1 MELASES
8 SEMELAP
15 VSDMEL
21 ALVSD
26 MEPESQMTPEL
37 QEVCA
42 RCHLVHEDHQAWTHA
57 HSRRWPCPRYGLVH
71 AEYRLNAMIHGLANS
86 TASFSSLISTMS

>member
-8 SEMELAP
+8 LEMELAP

-26 MEPESQMTPEL
+26 MEPESQITPEL

-42 RCHLVHEDHQAWTHA
+42 RCHYKKKMRQASATL
-57 HSRRWPCPRYGLVH
+57 P
-71 AEYRLNAMIHGLANS
+71 
-86 TASFSSLISTMS
+86 

>member
-1 MELASES
+1 MEMELASES
-8 SEMELAP
+8 SDMELAP

-42 RCHLVHEDHQAWTHA
+42 RCH
-57 HSRRWPCPRYGLVH
+57 YKKK
-71 AEYRLNAMIHGLANS
+71 
-86 TASFSSLISTMS
+86 